1 MSELRHDPL
10 TDRWVVVAPERALLP
25 SLLKA
30 PPARSG
36 ADGPC
41 PLCPGHEALTPPEM
55 HAVRPTDSAR
65 DTPGWR
71 VRVIPSRTPALRVE
85 EELRREAEGFYDRV
99 SGVGAHELVVLS
111 PRHDATLAGLSEAE
125 LLEVLRALQLRVQDL
140 SKDTRLESVSIEA
153 SGGNWGGSS
162 LEHLHAQLLA
172 WPLVAPP
179 LASELARCEAHFA
192 RTRRCLTCDLLRHER
207 TAGVRVVGE
216 NDSAVVLA
224 PWASQVPFECWVL
237 PRQHRSHLE
246 DEERGVLRGVA
257 AALRAVAQR
266 QEVSLDGAPL
276 RLALVS
282 GPLRTGPLAALHW
295 RIELRPQ
302 TAAARPDAGG
312 VAINPVAPETAAA
325 FLRDAGR
332 AAT

>member
-10 TDRWVVVAPERALLP
+10 TDRWVVVAPERALSP
-25 SLLKA
+25 ALLK
-30 PPARSG
+30 PPPMPG
-36 ADGPC
+36 AVDAPC
-41 PLCPGHEALTPPEM
+41 PLCPGNEALTPPEL

-85 EELRREAEGFYDRV
+85 EDLQREAEGFYDRV
-99 SGVGAHELVVLS
+99 TGVGAHELVVLS
-111 PRHDATLAGLSEAE
+111 PRHDATLAGLSEVE
-125 LLEVLRALQLRVQDL
+125 LLEVLRALQLRLQDL
-140 SKDTRLESVSIEA
+140 SQDTRLESVSVEA
-153 SGGNWGGSS
+153 CGGRWGGST

-179 LASELARCEAHFA
+179 LAAELARCESHYG
-192 RTRRCLTCDLLRHER
+192 RTRRCLTCDLLRQER

-216 NDSAVVLA
+216 NENALVLT
-224 PWASQVPFECWVL
+224 PWVSQVPFECWVV
-237 PRQHRSHLE
+237 PRHHRSHLE
-246 DEERGVLRGVA
+246 HEERSVLRGMA

-266 QEVSLDGAPL
+266 LEVSLDGAPL

-282 GPLRTGPLAALHW
+282 GPLASLHW
-295 RIELRPQ
+295 RLELRPQ

-312 VAINPVAPETAAA
+312 MAINPVAPETAAA

-332 AAT
+332 STP